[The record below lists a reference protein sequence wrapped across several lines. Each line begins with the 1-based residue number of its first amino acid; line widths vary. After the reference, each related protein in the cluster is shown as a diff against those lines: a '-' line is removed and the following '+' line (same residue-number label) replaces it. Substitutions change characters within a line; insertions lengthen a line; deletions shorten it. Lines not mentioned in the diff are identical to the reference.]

1 MEGVANTES
10 RQYIVFKLGH
20 EEYGIDSLNITTIID
35 KNRTITRVPRTPAFI
50 KGVIN
55 LRGDIIPVMD
65 LRTRFT
71 MPEMEDTEDTRI
83 IIVKINDIL
92 IGVIV
97 DAVVEVLDL
106 TEDAIENISNLSSD
120 LSMDYILGVG
130 KADNRIVT
138 LLNFEKLIKL
148 SDNE

>member
-1 MEGVANTES
+1 MEGAANTDS
-10 RQYIVFKLGH
+10 RQYIVFKLGN

-50 KGVIN
+50 MGVIN

-65 LRTRFT
+65 LRTRFN
-71 MPEMEDTEDTRI
+71 MPKVEGTDDTRI
-83 IIVKINDIL
+83 IIVKINEIL
-92 IGVIV
+92 VGVIV

-106 TEDAIENISNLSSD
+106 TEDAIENINNLSND

-130 KADNRIVT
+130 KVNSRIVT
-138 LLNFEKLIKL
+138 LLNFEKLVKL